1 MQETWVWS
9 LGQENPTEKGM
20 VTYTS
25 ILACSPPGSSIHGVT
40 ESDTTERLSLHFKHS
55 YTYVMIY
62 SNRHVLNDFQVPGL
76 RISRYLSC
84 PALKRSLHCQELN
97 CSQMLYFSGSS
108 RRQYQWL
115 GTRIRK
121 NFHELGFLD
130 SSVGKESNCNAGDPG
145 SIHWRSIPLQ
155 YSWTSLVDKLVKKPT
170 LSAGDLGS
178 IPGLGRSPGEGKG
191 YPLQYS
197 GLENSM
203 DCIVHG
209 VAKNQ
214 TQLSDFHF
222 MKASTKC
229 PEFNT
234 HILSKWHVHHWQ
246 LVNFSFPLSIDYLWH
261 VWKISVIDQMV
272 QVYTNPVIFIC
283 LWSLENWSDCAR
295 LRVPKWQSQNKRC
308 RSLFL

>member
-1 MQETWVWS
+1 MLVWSERKIRKNGLIVQKEKSVWISQLLIQLEAFFKNIQVAYPSIPSSLVAQIVKNSSAMQETWVWS
-9 LGQENPTEKGM
+9 LRQENPMEKGM

-25 ILACSPPGSSIHGVT
+25 ILACSPPGSSVHGVT

-121 NFHELGFLD
+121 NFNELGFPD

-155 YSWTSLVDKLVKKPT
+155 YSWTSLVDQLVKKST
-170 LSAGDLGS
+170 LSAGDLGW
-178 IPGLGRSPGEGKG
+178 IPGLGRFPWRRERLPTPVFWPGEFHG
-191 YPLQYS
+191 LYS
-197 GLENSM
+197 PWGCKESDTTERLSL
-203 DCIVHG
+203 HG
-209 VAKNQ
+209 
-214 TQLSDFHF
+214 
-222 MKASTKC
+222 
-229 PEFNT
+229 
-234 HILSKWHVHHWQ
+234 
-246 LVNFSFPLSIDYLWH
+246 SIH
-261 VWKISVIDQMV
+261 QM
-272 QVYTNPVIFIC
+272 
-283 LWSLENWSDCAR
+283 
-295 LRVPKWQSQNKRC
+295 PKV
-308 RSLFL
+308 

>member
-1 MQETWVWS
+1 MLVWSERKIRKNGLIVQKEKSVWISQLLIQLEAFFKNIQVAYPSIPSSLVAQIVKNSSAMQETWVWS
-9 LGQENPTEKGM
+9 LRQENPMEKGM

-25 ILACSPPGSSIHGVT
+25 ILACSPPGSSVHGVT

-121 NFHELGFLD
+121 NFNELGFPD

-155 YSWTSLVDKLVKKPT
+155 YSWTSLVDQLVKKST
-170 LSAGDLGS
+170 LSAGDLGCF
-178 IPGLGRSPGEGKG
+178 PGCLGNYKG
-191 YPLQYS
+191 FGRVKMLGS
-197 GLENSM
+197 VL
-203 DCIVHG
+203 HL
-209 VAKNQ
+209 
-214 TQLSDFHF
+214 LSLR
-222 MKASTKC
+222 KATK
-229 PEFNT
+229 
-234 HILSKWHVHHWQ
+234 W
-246 LVNFSFPLSIDYLWH
+246 D
-261 VWKISVIDQMV
+261 VW
-272 QVYTNPVIFIC
+272 
-283 LWSLENWSDCAR
+283 
-295 LRVPKWQSQNKRC
+295 
-308 RSLFL
+308 